1 MGMESTQHTRRN
13 FLLGSGA
20 AVGAA
25 ALASGGLNVGA
36 ANAATAASPGRK
48 GVVSSLQQVALDAV
62 VFGVPAVLQSRY
74 LNLADEGG
82 FARNQF
88 AINLALSTPDTHVAG
103 PNDDTLYGFTY
114 LDLTDGPQVIE
125 VPATPGRYFSIQ
137 LIDFWTNVFAYIGTR
152 TTGSVAGAFAIT
164 PPGWNGRL
172 PGGVTRV
179 ESTTKRLL
187 ALVRTEVTG
196 PDDLPSAQAI
206 HSSYTTGP
214 LSRYPRERVKPAVV
228 TQALDIF
235 APLDLS
241 GSGTALFEEINDLI
255 REYPP
260 LPRDATYVRALRPV
274 GVGVPHYRQPD
285 AALAGTLQ
293 AAITPALT
301 AIAAKIPALPTET
314 ATDWSVN
321 YGVQSITHDPLT
333 RAALSIYGPGTHIAK
348 EALYFNAAATGGG
361 ALTGAH
367 DYTLTFPAGQLPPVG
382 AFWSVIL
389 YDATTFWLVAN
400 PINRYEVASHSGGLV
415 YGADGSLTIAVSNAR
430 PTDPAVNWLPAPTG
444 GFRLILRT
452 YLPATSVLDGTWL
465 PPALV
470 QVS

>member
-1 MGMESTQHTRRN
+1 MEPGRYTRRN

-25 ALASGGLNVGA
+25 ALAAGGLTGGP
-36 ANAATAASPGRK
+36 ANAAALAGTSGTDLR
-48 GVVSSLQQVALDAV
+48 QVAQDAV
-62 VFGVPAVLQSRY
+62 IFGVPAVLQSRY
-74 LNLADEGG
+74 LALADQGG

-88 AINLALSTPDTHVAG
+88 AVNLELSTPDTHVAG

-137 LIDFWTNVFAYIGTR
+137 LIDFWTNVFTYIGTR
-152 TTGSVAGAFAIT
+152 VTGSAAGAFALT
-164 PPGWNGRL
+164 PPGWEGRL
-172 PGGVTRV
+172 PRGVRRI
-179 ESTTKRLL
+179 ESPTKRLL

-196 PDDLPSAQAI
+196 PDDLPEAQAI
-206 HSSYTTGP
+206 HTSYTTGP
-214 LSRYPRERVKPAVV
+214 LSRYPGERVTPKVV
-228 TQALDIF
+228 SQALNIF

-241 GSGTALFEEINDLI
+241 GSGISLFEEINDLI

-260 LPRDATYVRALRPV
+260 LPADAAHARELRAV
-274 GVGVPHYRQPD
+274 GVDVPRYRQPD
-285 AALAGTLQ
+285 AALASILQ

-301 AIAAKIPALPTET
+301 AITARVPGLLTGT
-314 ATDWSVN
+314 ATGWSVN
-321 YGVQSITHDPLT
+321 YDVQPITHDPLT
-333 RAALSIYGPGTHIAK
+333 RAALVIYGPGTHSAR
-348 EALYFNAAATGGG
+348 EALYFNAASLGGT

-382 AFWSVIL
+382 GFWSVIM
-389 YDATTFWLVAN
+389 YDATNFWLVPN
-400 PINRYEVASHSGGLV
+400 PINRFEVSSHSGPLT
-415 YGADGSLTIAVSNAR
+415 YGADGSLTIAVSNTQPA
-430 PTDPAVNWLPAPTG
+430 DPAVNWLPSPAG

-452 YLPATSVLDGTWL
+452 YLPAPSVLDGTWL

-470 QVS
+470 QAA